1 MDAVQTINSLL
12 GPVSRLFA
20 WLQNRANPVRQ
31 QAARILQAFEAH
43 GIQRTQIN
51 RLLPKNLQL
60 LPFQLSDADE
70 LKKVLTQEH
79 ITWVANFF
87 ALEREWLD
95 GTSDAANQLIFSYK
109 SPRELDQWL
118 TDRVLRAELGG
129 QFRLHLITA
138 DVQPIS
144 PVSQG
149 YFAVILE
156 ELFDTEDDYQSRYY
170 HLTNGN
176 HFEHPPCLLHLM
188 QILAIANHY
197 NLMLCR
203 SVLPA
208 VSLNELSHLNGLIPD
223 WLMKAKPHPLEA
235 DHEFWE
241 LCVNNAHWLEQLRS
255 SGLPE
260 VVDTIERLKMLHYSP
275 LIRGIGNGNSGD
287 TARWKSKT

>member
-1 MDAVQTINSLL
+1 MDVVQTINSLL
-12 GPVSRLFA
+12 GPVSKLFA
-20 WLQNRANPVRQ
+20 WLQNRANTVRQ

-51 RLLPKNLQL
+51 RLLPKDLQL

-79 ITWVANFF
+79 INWVANFF

-109 SPRELDQWL
+109 SPGELHQWL
-118 TDRVLRAELGG
+118 TEHSRQAEKVLHFKLR
-129 QFRLHLITA
+129 LITP
-138 DVQPIS
+138 DTQPIS
-144 PVSQG
+144 SASQG

-156 ELFDTEDDYQSRYY
+156 ELFDTEDDYQSRYH
-170 HLTNGN
+170 HLTNGA

-188 QILAIANHY
+188 QILAIANHH

-208 VSLNELSHLNGLIPD
+208 ASLYQLSHLNGLIPD
-223 WLMKAKPHPLEA
+223 WLMKTKPHPLEA
-235 DHEFWE
+235 DQEFWE
-241 LCVNNAHWLEQLRS
+241 LCANNAQWLEELRR

-260 VVDTIERLKMLHYSP
+260 VVESIERDRKCFVRP
-275 LIRGIGNGNSGD
+275 KQVG
-287 TARWKSKT
+287 

>member
-1 MDAVQTINSLL
+1 MDVVQTLNSLL
-12 GPVSRLFA
+12 GPVSKLFT

-31 QAARILQAFEAH
+31 QAARILLAFEAH

-51 RLLPKNLQL
+51 RLLPKHLQL

-79 ITWVANFF
+79 INWVANFL

-109 SPRELDQWL
+109 SPRKLDQWL
-118 TDRVLRAELGG
+118 TDHALPAQKGLN
-129 QFRLHLITA
+129 FRLHLITA
-138 DVQPIS
+138 NVQPIS
-144 PVSQG
+144 AASKG

-170 HLTNGN
+170 HLTNGD

-188 QILAIANHY
+188 QILAIANHH

-208 VSLNELSHLNGLIPD
+208 ASLYPLSHRTGLIAK
-223 WLMKAKPHPLEA
+223 WLMKTKPHPLEA
-235 DHEFWE
+235 DQEFWE
-241 LCVNNAHWLEQLRS
+241 LYANNAQWLEQLHR

-260 VVDTIERLKMLHYSP
+260 VVTSIERDRKCFVRP
-275 LIRGIGNGNSGD
+275 KQIG
-287 TARWKSKT
+287 

>member
-1 MDAVQTINSLL
+1 MDVVQTMNSLL
-12 GPVSRLFA
+12 GPASKLFA
-20 WLQNRANPVRQ
+20 WLKNRANPVRQ
-31 QAARILQAFEAH
+31 QSARILLAFETH

-51 RLLPKNLQL
+51 RLLPKHLQL

-70 LKKVLTQEH
+70 LKKVLTQAH
-79 ITWVANFF
+79 INWVADFF

-118 TDRVLRAELGG
+118 TDHALPAEKGLH
-129 QFRLHLITA
+129 FRLHLITA

-144 PVSQG
+144 PASQG

-156 ELFDTEDDYQSRYY
+156 ELFDTDDDYQSRYY
-170 HLTNGN
+170 HLTNGD

-188 QILAIANHY
+188 QILAIANHH

-208 VSLNELSHLNGLIPD
+208 VSLNKLSHLNGLIPD
-223 WLMKAKPHPLEA
+223 WLMKTKPHPLEA

-241 LCVNNAHWLEQLRS
+241 LCANNAHWLEQLRC
-255 SGLPE
+255 SGLLE
-260 VVDTIERLKMLHYSP
+260 VVESFERDRKCFVRP
-275 LIRGIGNGNSGD
+275 KQVG
-287 TARWKSKT
+287 

>member
-1 MDAVQTINSLL
+1 MSVVQIINSLL
-12 GPVSRLFA
+12 GPASKLLT
-20 WLQNRANPVRQ
+20 WLKDRANPVRQ
-31 QAARILQAFEAH
+31 QSMRILSAFEAH

-51 RLLPKNLQL
+51 RLLPKDLQL

-70 LKKVLTQEH
+70 LKKVLTQAH
-79 ITWVANFF
+79 IDWVADFF
-87 ALEREWLD
+87 ALERKWLD
-95 GTSDAANQLIFSYK
+95 GTSKAANQLIYSYK

-118 TDRVLRAELGG
+118 THHVLPGELGLH
-129 QFRLHLITA
+129 FRIHLITE
-138 DVQPIS
+138 DDQPIS
-144 PVSQG
+144 PASQG

-188 QILAIANHY
+188 QILAIANHH

-208 VSLNELSHLNGLIPD
+208 ASLNKLSHLNGLIPD
-223 WLMKAKPHPLEA
+223 WLIKVKPHSLEA

-241 LCVNNAHWLEQLRS
+241 LYVNNAHWLENLRS

-260 VVDTIERLKMLHYSP
+260 VVDTIERLAMLRHSP
-275 LIRGIGNGNSGD
+275 RTCGPLDGNTGD
-287 TARWKSKT
+287 IVQYKSKT

>member
-1 MDAVQTINSLL
+1 MDVVQTLNSLL
-12 GPVSRLFA
+12 GPVSKLLT
-20 WLQNRANPVRQ
+20 WLKNRTNPVRQ
-31 QAARILQAFEAH
+31 QSDRILRVFETH

-51 RLLPKNLQL
+51 RLLPKDLQL
-60 LPFQLSDADE
+60 LPFELSDADE
-70 LKKVLTQEH
+70 LKKALTQAH
-79 ITWVANFF
+79 INWVADFF

-95 GTSDAANQLIFSYK
+95 GTSDAANELIFSYK

-118 TDRVLRAELGG
+118 SGHALPAQKGLN
-129 QFRLHLITA
+129 FRLHLITA

-144 PVSQG
+144 AASQG

-170 HLTNGN
+170 HLTNGD

-188 QILAIANHY
+188 QILAIANHH

-203 SVLPA
+203 GVLSVA
-208 VSLNELSHLNGLIPD
+208 SLYQLSHRTGLIPE
-223 WLMKAKPHPLEA
+223 WLMKTKPHPLEA

-241 LCVNNAHWLEQLRS
+241 LYANNAQWLEQLRR

-260 VVDTIERLKMLHYSP
+260 VVASIERDRKCFVRPKHV
-275 LIRGIGNGNSGD
+275 G
-287 TARWKSKT
+287 

>member
-1 MDAVQTINSLL
+1 MDVVQTINSLL
-12 GPVSRLFA
+12 GPASKLFA

-31 QAARILQAFEAH
+31 QAARILLAFEAH

-79 ITWVANFF
+79 INWVAKFF
-87 ALEREWLD
+87 ALEQEWLN
-95 GTSDAANQLIFSYK
+95 GTSDAANELIFSYK
-109 SPRELDQWL
+109 SPGALHQWL
-118 TDRVLRAELGG
+118 TDHTQPAESSLH
-129 QFRLHLITA
+129 FKLHLITPDA
-138 DVQPIS
+138 QPIS
-144 PVSQG
+144 PESQG

-170 HLTNGN
+170 HLPNGD

-188 QILAIANHY
+188 QILAIANHH

-203 SVLPA
+203 SVLA
-208 VSLNELSHLNGLIPD
+208 AASLYQLSHRSGLIPD
-223 WLMKAKPHPLEA
+223 WLMKTKPHPLEA

-241 LCVNNAHWLEQLRS
+241 LYANNAHWLEQLRR
-255 SGLPE
+255 SGLAE
-260 VVDTIERLKMLHYSP
+260 VVATIERDRKCFTGP
-275 LIRGIGNGNSGD
+275 LIRGTVNGNSGD
-287 TARWKSKT
+287 IARWKSKT